1 MNEVLNVVFSDL
13 ARYAGISGNVDDN
26 VRLYSWRKA
35 AKWERLGKD
44 EFEISSTKETMHWFR
59 RGNVPDCLLVMPIL
73 TLFTSERVFLS
84 SGYGNL
90 TQQYVNESFVQ
101 RVGGSERVFKN
112 FQVIAYSSIHL
123 VALILVCL

>member
-44 EFEISSTKETMHWFR
+44 EFEISSTKETMHWLR

-90 TQQYVNESFVQ
+90 TQQYVSESSKSW
-101 RVGGSERVFKN
+101 R
-112 FQVIAYSSIHL
+112 
-123 VALILVCL
+123 